1 MREKTAALYIRNSG
15 QPYQKVKFSKDGDPI
30 LPKDYGCGF
39 YLRVNDGGKR
49 KWLYFPTVHEALSAR
64 RIAKTNIET
73 GIPTTKGLGTPTP
86 APVKVLKR
94 SSGDTLTITDAV
106 AEFVE
111 YSESRIQDWKNGAD
125 NGLSP
130 NSVVA
135 YKKAVQDF
143 AASCKEFGAVLVS
156 ELKDPARG
164 KDILLN
170 FKSWLNRNCGRRNG
184 KGAYADS
191 RKFTIV
197 GDFLA
202 RNGVKMKKDRKY
214 NPNDYGLLDPRDV
227 PSVKKPKVGDVVYYT
242 PSDIKAMLTA
252 ADGVHEKSIYFAD
265 DLRDL
270 VLTFFW
276 TGMRDEEVQHLT
288 WADVN
293 GKIVV
298 QDKPQ
303 YDWRVKDHE
312 KRAVRVPAELAKR
325 LKDRREGKGERVSR
339 NGSELIFPTSTGT
352 PNQNFAD
359 HVAALQKRAEKGIG
373 QKRGKPYQFSRPEA
387 RTHILHNF
395 RKTYATFQMLKG
407 ETPRNIQADLGHSDL
422 ETTERYLARVDD
434 PVKTREEFE
443 SIK

>member
-1 MREKTAALYIRNSG
+1 MKTATLYTRRTG
-15 QPYQKVKFSKDGDPI
+15 EPYQKVVFKNGKPVVPGD
-30 LPKDYGCGF
+30 YSSAF
-39 YLRVNDGGKR
+39 YLRISEDGKR
-49 KWLYFPTVHEALSAR
+49 RWLSYPSLDEALTAR
-64 RIAKTNIET
+64 QNMTDNIVRGLRPST
-73 GIPTTKGLGTPTP
+73 GVSTPDVRLTEP
-86 APVKVLKR
+86 R
-94 SSGDTLTITDAV
+94 TSGDSLTIADAT
-106 AEFVE
+106 AEFIE
-111 YSESRIQDWKNGAD
+111 YCESRIQDWKNGGD

-130 NSVVA
+130 NSVTA

-143 AASCKEFGAVLVS
+143 VASCKEFGAVFVS
-156 ELKDPARG
+156 ELKDATRG
-164 KDILLN
+164 KEILLN
-170 FKSWLNRNCGRRNG
+170 FKSWLHQNCGRRNG

-191 RKFTIV
+191 RKFTII

-242 PSDIKAMLTA
+242 PSDIKAMLA
-252 ADGVHEKSIYFAD
+252 AASGVHEKSIYLAD

-276 TGMRDEEVQHLT
+276 TGMRDEEIQHLT

-293 GKIVV
+293 GKIIV

-303 YDWRVKDHE
+303 YGWRVKDHE
-312 KRAVRVPAELAKR
+312 KRAIKIPAELAKR
-325 LKDRREGKGERVSR
+325 LKDRRDGKGERVAR
-339 NGSELIFPTSTGT
+339 NGSELVFPTSTGT

-373 QKRGKPYQFSRPEA
+373 QKRSKPYQFSRPETRA
-387 RTHILHNF
+387 HILHNF

-422 ETTERYLARVDD
+422 ETTERYLARTDN
-434 PVKTREEFE
+434 PLQTREEFG